1 MAYKYKN
8 QLPTQALYYATRL
21 FGSKAKNEK
30 VKKMKDSVADCI
42 KLVEKFKFYSMN
54 EWVFDS
60 ASVHK
65 LNAFVA
71 SSKDINLINDFEIDI
86 SKLNWAYYAMNF
98 GYGLKC
104 YILKEEASLP
114 SVGYFDVV

>member
-42 KLVEKFKFYSMN
+42 KLVEKFKFYQF
-54 EWVFDS
+54 W
-60 ASVHK
+60 H
-65 LNAFVA
+65 
-71 SSKDINLINDFEIDI
+71 
-86 SKLNWAYYAMNF
+86 
-98 GYGLKC
+98 
-104 YILKEEASLP
+104 
-114 SVGYFDVV
+114 

>member
-1 MAYKYKN
+1 
-8 QLPTQALYYATRL
+8 
-21 FGSKAKNEK
+21 
-30 VKKMKDSVADCI
+30 MKDSVADCI

-71 SSKDINLINDFEIDI
+71 SSKDINLIN
-86 SKLNWAYYAMNF
+86 
-98 GYGLKC
+98 
-104 YILKEEASLP
+104 
-114 SVGYFDVV
+114 

>member
-65 LNAFVA
+65 
-71 SSKDINLINDFEIDI
+71 SD
-86 SKLNWAYYAMNF
+86 
-98 GYGLKC
+98 
-104 YILKEEASLP
+104 
-114 SVGYFDVV
+114 